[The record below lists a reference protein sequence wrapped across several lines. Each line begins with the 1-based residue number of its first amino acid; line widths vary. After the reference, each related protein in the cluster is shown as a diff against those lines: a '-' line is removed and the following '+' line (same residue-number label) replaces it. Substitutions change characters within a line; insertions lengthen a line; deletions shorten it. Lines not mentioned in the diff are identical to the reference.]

1 MGQNY
6 DTKDILSGK
15 MDKIAEK
22 GMCKPLASYFAMLL
36 SHFETILR
44 NSLFTKIDKTIFSS
58 GT

>member
-1 MGQNY
+1 MIQR
-6 DTKDILSGK
+6 DILSGK

-44 NSLFTKIDKTIFSS
+44 NSLVTKIDKTIFSS